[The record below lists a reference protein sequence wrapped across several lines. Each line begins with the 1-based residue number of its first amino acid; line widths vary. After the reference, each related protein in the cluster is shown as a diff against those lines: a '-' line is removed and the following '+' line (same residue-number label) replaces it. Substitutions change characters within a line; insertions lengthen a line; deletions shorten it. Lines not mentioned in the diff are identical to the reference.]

1 MFYIYIYILSALFH
15 GVALFYGLR
24 TLYVGQELFMNSNPL
39 HFFKSHI
46 EQTFWTVCVGSLSN
60 FCFLLVLVL
69 YAFRYHGDA
78 TGELEPIFLTAHVTG
93 AFSTII
99 WHKIALARIIKEKGS
114 YEAVTS

>member
-1 MFYIYIYILSALFH
+1 MSYVFIYILSALFH

-46 EQTFWTVCVGSLSN
+46 EQTFWTVCIGSVSNLFFFIVLPLYVVSFSGKAVG
-60 FCFLLVLVL
+60 
-69 YAFRYHGDA
+69 Y
-78 TGELEPIFLTAHVTG
+78 LEPLFLTAHVTG